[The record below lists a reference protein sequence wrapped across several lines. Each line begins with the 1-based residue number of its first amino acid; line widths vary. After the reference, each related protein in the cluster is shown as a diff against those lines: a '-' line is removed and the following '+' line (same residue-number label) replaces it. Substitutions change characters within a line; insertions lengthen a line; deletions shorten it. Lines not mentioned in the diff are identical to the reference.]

1 MVSPEMSVPSSAR
14 SRRIAV
20 HGTHARLAN
29 ADVEIVNLSRT
40 GVLVKAPHPLRAGT
54 DWPLTLDVMSD
65 TPFEVTARVVRCRPG
80 SDPQD
85 TTIGP
90 PHHDLALAF
99 VTKSSEADAALY
111 AVCGSQLEVPRW
123 RHFRPLR
130 SLSIARRCPRCRTTH
145 VLKERPRRYYCAV
158 CNTRFTGL
166 KVGPIR
172 FAF

>member
-1 MVSPEMSVPSSAR
+1 MADTAWAPGASRSSPAARAPTAAARTWSAIPTAASASSAR
-14 SRRIAV
+14 PRRIAV

-40 GVLVKAPHPLRAGT
+40 GVLVKVSQPLRTGT
-54 DWPLTLDVMSD
+54 DWPLVLDLSD
-65 TPFEVTARVVRCRPG
+65 TSLQVTGRVVRCRPG

-111 AVCGSQLEVPRW
+111 AVCGSQSAY
-123 RHFRPLR
+123 PLFDR
-130 SLSIARRCPRCRTTH
+130 
-145 VLKERPRRYYCAV
+145 
-158 CNTRFTGL
+158 
-166 KVGPIR
+166 
-172 FAF
+172 

>member
-1 MVSPEMSVPSSAR
+1 MPSSAR
-14 SRRIAV
+14 LRRIALQ
-20 HGTHARLAN
+20 GAHARLAN

-40 GVLVKAPHPLRAGT
+40 GVLVKASHPLRAGT
-54 DWPLTLDVMSD
+54 DWALALDLAD
-65 TPFEVTARVVRCRPG
+65 TSVQVTARVVRCRPG

-99 VTKSSEADAALY
+99 VTKTSEADAALY
-111 AVCGSQLEVPRW
+111 SVCGSQLEVPRW

-166 KVGPIR
+166 KFGPIR